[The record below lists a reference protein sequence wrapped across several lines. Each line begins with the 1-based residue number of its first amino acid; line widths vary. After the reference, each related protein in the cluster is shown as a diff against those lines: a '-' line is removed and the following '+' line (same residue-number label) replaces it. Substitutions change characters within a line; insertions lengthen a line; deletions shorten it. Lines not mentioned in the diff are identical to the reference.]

1 MIAEFEGTE
10 ALMTAEELLRV
21 QPPNKSTEL
30 VRGRM
35 IVREPTNTNH
45 GRVQS
50 TLNVL
55 VGSFVRAH
63 KLGAVFGQDTG
74 FKIASNP
81 DTVLAPDL
89 AFVTRER
96 VHLILPRGYS
106 PLAPDLIAEI
116 LSPGD
121 SRREVLAKIEEWL
134 QAGVTL
140 AWLID
145 PESRTAEVFR
155 SSGVNASIGAGGVL
169 DGESLLPG
177 FSCALAEL
185 FE

>member
-1 MIAEFEGTE
+1 
-10 ALMTAEELLRV
+10 MTAEELLRV
-21 QPPNKSTEL
+21 QPPHKSTEL

-35 IVREPTNTNH
+35 IVREPPNTHH

-81 DTVLAPDL
+81 DTVRAPDL
-89 AFVTRER
+89 AFVKRER
-96 VHLILPRGYS
+96 LHLILPRGYS
-106 PLAPDLIAEI
+106 ALAPDLVAEI
-116 LSPGD
+116 LSPD
-121 SRREVLAKIEEWL
+121 DRRREVMSKIREWL
-134 QAGVTL
+134 EAGVSL

-145 PESRTAEVFR
+145 PENRTGEVFR
-155 SSGVNASIGAGGVL
+155 SSGVNSSIASGGVL
-169 DGESLLPG
+169 DGEQLLPG
-177 FSCALAEL
+177 FSCALADL